1 MKKARLPDTR
11 ESPECTREEGVK
23 TRWSLG
29 QSLSAIAEPMQT
41 VPDPMLAGRAAWEHS
56 SSADDWAA
64 VLETSGALR
73 FRRALMEQRELIA
86 AERLSETDT
95 QEPRGG

>member
-1 MKKARLPDTR
+1 MKKALLLDTR
-11 ESPECTREEGVK
+11 ASPEGTREEGFK
-23 TRWSLG
+23 TRWPRG

-41 VPDPMLAGRAAWEHS
+41 VPDPMWAGRAAWEHS
-56 SSADDWAA
+56 SFSDDWAA
-64 VLETSGALR
+64 GSALR

-86 AERLSETDT
+86 AERLSETDH